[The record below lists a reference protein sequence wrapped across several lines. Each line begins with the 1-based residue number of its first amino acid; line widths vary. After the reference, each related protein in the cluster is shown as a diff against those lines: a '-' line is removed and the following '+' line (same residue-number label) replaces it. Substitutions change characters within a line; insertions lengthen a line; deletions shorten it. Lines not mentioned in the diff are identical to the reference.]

1 MAQYDAMK
9 LLSQLKGTA
18 MRRECVV
25 LYSKLNC
32 DREALHMLVYELD
45 DAKGAE
51 AYCLRHGV
59 RHDKGSV
66 GNENGLLL
74 LLLKTYLH
82 PEDER

>member
-1 MAQYDAMK
+1 MGEREGACD
-9 LLSQLKGTA
+9 SQ
-18 MRRECVV
+18 V
-25 LYSKLNC
+25 
-32 DREALHMLVYELD
+32 D